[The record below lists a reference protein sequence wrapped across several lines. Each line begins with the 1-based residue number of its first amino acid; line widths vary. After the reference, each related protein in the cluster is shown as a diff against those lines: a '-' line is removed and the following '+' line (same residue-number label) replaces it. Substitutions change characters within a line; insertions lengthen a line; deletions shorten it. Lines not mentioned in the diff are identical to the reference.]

1 VHFGPTS
8 NGTAC
13 MCCTILVLPV
23 HMRDVRYDAELA
35 TVYKNGAAEVR
46 FVNGGAYMKISTHQV
61 SSHLALC
68 INGHRA
74 PLTPAHIHALALA
87 EESKKR
93 HDAAGSQGDRDGFKA
108 TLSIVGKP
116 IGEHTIFQALDAT
129 LVVYRGTGPKRSLHF
144 KETYPLTEAFTLSG
158 SRTTDHFLVQR
169 HHRRVHHM

>member
-1 VHFGPTS
+1 
-8 NGTAC
+8 

-23 HMRDVRYDAELA
+23 HMRDVRYDADLA

-87 EESKKR
+87 EESKER
-93 HDAAGSQGDRDGFKA
+93 NDAEGVSVLLLERWCHQQKV
-108 TLSIVGKP
+108 T
-116 IGEHTIFQALDAT
+116 
-129 LVVYRGTGPKRSLHF
+129 
-144 KETYPLTEAFTLSG
+144 ETDSKLPCL
-158 SRTTDHFLVQR
+158 
-169 HHRRVHHM
+169 

>member
-1 VHFGPTS
+1 MHFGPTS

-93 HDAAGSQGDRDGFKA
+93 HDAAGSQGGRDGFKA

-129 LVVYRGTGPKRSLHF
+129 LEIAHRQVTIIQRSAVADMVGGRAPPRPP
-144 KETYPLTEAFTLSG
+144 PLFSWPLLFTANSIIA
-158 SRTTDHFLVQR
+158 
-169 HHRRVHHM
+169 

>member
-1 VHFGPTS
+1 
-8 NGTAC
+8 

-93 HDAAGSQGDRDGFKA
+93 HDAAGSQGGRDGFKA

-144 KETYPLTEAFTLSG
+144 KETYPLTEAFTFGG

>member
-1 VHFGPTS
+1 
-8 NGTAC
+8 